1 MDTQEARNKG
11 ARALLVAASI
21 VIVIAGMKTASSL
34 ILPFLVALFLAM
46 VTLPLLNWLQ
56 AKRIPTPLAVATTI
70 LVALLV
76 LGGIAVVIGGSIK
89 GFTAQAPKYKQNL
102 EQVVSGVQQWLVAR
116 GLDVPEE
123 LGQSV
128 TGFVKPSQAFDMIAG
143 TLKGVAGV
151 LSNLLLVL
159 LTIIFILFEAAG
171 FPAKLRAAFGRRESS
186 DRFANIRQEVQH
198 YLGIKS
204 LISLTTGSSVAAALA
219 IIGVDFPLLW
229 GMLAFLLNYIPTFG
243 SILAAIPPFLLA
255 IVQLGPGHAVAV
267 ALVFVTVNVVLGQFV
282 EPYFMGRRLG
292 LSTLVVFLSLVFWG
306 WVWGPV
312 GMLLSV
318 PLTMIVK
325 IMLENTEDL
334 AWIAVLLGSGP
345 SRETAPIDPPKRPGP
360 PAAIP
365 PAQTSAD

>member
-1 MDTQEARNKG
+1 MEGSEVRDKG
-11 ARALLVAASI
+11 ARALLVVASL
-21 VIVIAGMKTASSL
+21 VIVVAGMKAASSL

-46 VTLPLLNWLQ
+46 ITLPLLNWLQ
-56 AKRIPTPLAVATTI
+56 AKRIPAPLAVPATV

-89 GFTAQAPKYKQNL
+89 GFTAQAPKYKQSL
-102 EQVVSGVQQWLVAR
+102 DVMSTEVLQWLRTR
-116 GLDVPEE
+116 GIDVPPS
-123 LGQSV
+123 LTQAT
-128 TGFVKPSQAFDMIAG
+128 TGMVQPAEAVDMIAG
-143 TLKGVAGV
+143 TLRGVAGV
-151 LSNLLLVL
+151 LSNVFLVL
-159 LTIIFILFEAAG
+159 LTIVFILSEAAG
-171 FPAKLRAAFGRRESS
+171 FPAKLRAAFGGRGSS
-186 DRFANIRQEVQH
+186 ERFDNIKREVQH

-204 LISLTTGSSVAAALA
+204 LISLTTGAAVAAALA

-243 SILAAIPPFLLA
+243 SILAAIPPVLLA
-255 IVQLGPGHAVAV
+255 VVDLGPGHAIAALGVFV
-267 ALVFVTVNVVLGQFV
+267 ALNVTLGNFV

-292 LSTLVVFLSLVFWG
+292 LSMLVVFLSLVFWG

-334 AWIAVLLGSGP
+334 SWIAVLLGSGP
-345 SRETAPIDPPKRPGP
+345 KHEPTVPSDGP
-360 PAAIP
+360 
-365 PAQTSAD
+365 

>member
-1 MDTQEARNKG
+1 
-11 ARALLVAASI
+11 
-21 VIVIAGMKTASSL
+21 
-34 ILPFLVALFLAM
+34 
-46 VTLPLLNWLQ
+46 
-56 AKRIPTPLAVATTI
+56 
-70 LVALLV
+70 
-76 LGGIAVVIGGSIK
+76 
-89 GFTAQAPKYKQNL
+89 
-102 EQVVSGVQQWLVAR
+102 
-116 GLDVPEE
+116 
-123 LGQSV
+123 
-128 TGFVKPSQAFDMIAG
+128 
-143 TLKGVAGV
+143 
-151 LSNLLLVL
+151 VL
-159 LTIIFILFEAAG
+159 LTIVFILSEAAG

-204 LISLTTGSSVAAALA
+204 LVSLTTGSVVAGALA

-243 SILAAIPPFLLA
+243 SILAGIPPFLLA
-255 IVQLGPGHAVAV
+255 IVQLGPGHALAV
-267 ALVFVTVNVVLGQFV
+267 LLVFVAVNVVLGNFV

-345 SRETAPIDPPKRPGP
+345 KRASR
-360 PAAIP
+360 
-365 PAQTSAD
+365 

>member
-1 MDTQEARNKG
+1 MDRREAQNRG
-11 ARALLVAASI
+11 ARALLLAASI
-21 VIVIAGMKTASSL
+21 VIVIAGMKAASSL
-34 ILPFLVALFLAM
+34 ILPFLVAVFLAM
-46 VTLPLLNWLQ
+46 ITLPLLNWLQ
-56 AKRIPTPLAVATTI
+56 AKRMPKPLAVAATI

-76 LGGIAVVIGGSIK
+76 LGAIAVVVGGSIK

-102 EQVVSGVQQWLVAR
+102 DQVVVGVQAWLEAR
-116 GLDVPEE
+116 GLDVPDQ
-123 LGQSV
+123 LGEGLTDMVQ
-128 TGFVKPSQAFDMIAG
+128 PSQAFDMIAG

-159 LTIIFILFEAAG
+159 LTIVFILFEAAG
-171 FPAKLRAAFGRRESS
+171 FPAKLQAAFGRRESS
-186 DRFANIRQEVQH
+186 DRFANIRQEIQH

-204 LISLTTGSSVAAALA
+204 LVSLTTGSAVAAALA

-243 SILAAIPPFLLA
+243 SILAAIPPVLLA

-267 ALVFVTVNVVLGQFV
+267 ALVFVAVNVVLGQFV

-334 AWIAVLLGSGP
+334 AWIAVFLGSGVKAEP
-345 SRETAPIDPPKRPGP
+345 VPVPARPPETEKRRPGRP
-360 PAAIP
+360 
-365 PAQTSAD
+365 